1 MKKLMIA
8 KGEVATYNSLITD
21 TLVVDGILKISGLLR
36 ARNIQGAGIV
46 EARRL
51 EAESANVRI
60 AFVNDL
66 DVGDG
71 VFEKLYGSNC
81 RASDT
86 LTVTDFIQALDVRA
100 KRLVIDRSNIGN
112 CAADEIVSSRRRS
125 ALGTALSGLL
135 RLIFAPVRRLCK
147 AGRKHKAAQAAP
159 APVPPDQSEA
169 RPGLQF
175 DIEAVA
181 AVLDA
186 LEEKGYTVL
195 RPAVP
200 DGLPAEDAA

>member
-100 KRLVIDRSNIGN
+100 KRLVIGRSNIGN
-112 CAADEIVSSRRRS
+112 CAADEIVSRRR
-125 ALGTALSGLL
+125 GMALSGLL

-200 DGLPAEDAA
+200 NGLPAEDAA